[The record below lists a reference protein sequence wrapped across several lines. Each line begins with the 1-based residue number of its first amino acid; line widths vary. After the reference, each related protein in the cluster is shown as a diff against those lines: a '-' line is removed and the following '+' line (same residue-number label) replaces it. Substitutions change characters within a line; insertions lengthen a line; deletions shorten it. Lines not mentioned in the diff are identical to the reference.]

1 MPESRAADYPY
12 AMDETWILIDG
23 NTGLHVRWYFWLRV
37 LDEVNRSDRYGSP
50 FGVLLLEAVRGKTR
64 RRRAIDDALACVPPA
79 VRSTDLAGAVG
90 VGRAGVLLTE
100 QEPGG
105 AADATERIIERLA
118 ASAPSGVTWRSRLLC
133 YPRDA
138 AEISELLI
146 SGRNGGSHD
155 EIWRVA

>member
-1 MPESRAADYPY
+1 
-12 AMDETWILIDG
+12 MDETWILIDG
-23 NTGLHVRWYFWLRV
+23 NTGLHVGWYFWLRV

-64 RRRAIDDALACVPPA
+64 RRQAIDEALACVPPV

-90 VGRAGVLLTE
+90 AGRAGVLLTE
-100 QEPGG
+100 QPPDG
-105 AADATERIIERLA
+105 ATVAKGRIIERLA
-118 ASAPSGVTWRSRLLC
+118 ASTPAGVAWRSRLLC